1 MSVIGNI
8 VGSVQSQSLNSV
20 VTGFSFAAAI
30 AWMDV
35 VRWVIAH
42 LIKVNKSSGAFVFI
56 AALLTTILAV
66 VVYTVLQMLA
76 PDKVHEPQQPVY
88 AVVG

>member
-1 MSVIGNI
+1 MTTIGGI

-35 VRWVIAH
+35 VRWVVAH
-42 LIKVNKSSGAFVFI
+42 LIKVNKTDGTFVLL

-66 VVYTVLQMLA
+66 VVYAVLEMIA
-76 PDKVHEPQQPVY
+76 PDKVNEPQQPIY